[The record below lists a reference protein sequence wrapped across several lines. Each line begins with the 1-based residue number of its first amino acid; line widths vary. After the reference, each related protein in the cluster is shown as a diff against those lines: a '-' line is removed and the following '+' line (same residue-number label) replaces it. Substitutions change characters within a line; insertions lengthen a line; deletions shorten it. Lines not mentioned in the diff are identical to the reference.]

1 MIVCTGSFLVPPI
14 LRQLN
19 ASKGPHAFR
28 IAMSAGPQMVAG
40 PELAEAASQALG
52 TKLEFKSITEA
63 QAKKILSSEQGEELD
78 DGTLDIATS
87 RFATVLTCILLGP
100 NSGAR
105 IPA

>member
-1 MIVCTGSFLVPPI
+1 
-14 LRQLN
+14 
-19 ASKGPHAFR
+19 
-28 IAMSAGPQMVAG
+28 MVAG